1 MEVTRVIPKY
11 HVKLLKIREYHQSPC
26 KEKLSM
32 VIIDLQKSI
41 HLVTLSLL
49 LKVEPVSSFLRGG
62 FDWRLDFFW
71 EWVTPADRAKRI
83 RERAG
88 KKTASSNNQI
98 KL

>member
-1 MEVTRVIPKY
+1 MQR
-11 HVKLLKIREYHQSPC
+11 QNF
-26 KEKLSM
+26 
-32 VIIDLQKSI
+32 KSI

-49 LKVEPVSSFLRGG
+49 LEVEPVSSFLRGG

-71 EWVTPADRAKRI
+71 EWITPADRAKRI

-88 KKTASSNNQI
+88 KKMYHPINQI